1 MRSKIM
7 EYLKLNSARKILKVI
22 KSNNGLFTWYN
33 IVKRVD
39 QMEDTERI
47 PPTYEV
53 LKELTRLGLI
63 RVEDSAEG
71 NSAKYSI
78 TNSGLSFL
86 TNEEIENS

>member
-1 MRSKIM
+1 M
-7 EYLKLNSARKILKVI
+7 EYLKLNSAKKILQVI

-39 QMEDTERI
+39 QMEDIERM

-53 LKELTRLGLI
+53 LKELTRLNLV
-63 RVEDSAEG
+63 RVEDSTEG

-78 TNSGLSFL
+78 TDSGLSFL
-86 TNEEIENS
+86 TNEEMEKD